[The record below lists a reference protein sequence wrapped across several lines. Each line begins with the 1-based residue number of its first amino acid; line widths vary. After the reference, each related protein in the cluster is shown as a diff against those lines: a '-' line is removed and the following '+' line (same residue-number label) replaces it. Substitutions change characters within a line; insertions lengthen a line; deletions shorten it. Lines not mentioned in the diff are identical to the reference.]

1 MKAKDK
7 MLKFTKFILQLFLLF
22 FVYWISNE
30 FAQFANLP
38 IPGNVIGV
46 ILLFVL
52 LACGIIKLNHVKEG
66 ADFLL
71 KHLVFFFI
79 PVTVGLMNWGHVFY
93 EYGIELAAAILISTL
108 LPFWTVGYLTQ
119 FLIRK
124 RGKWNN

>member
-1 MKAKDK
+1 MGARDMMIKLA
-7 MLKFTKFILQLFLLF
+7 TFIWQLLILC

-30 FAQFANLP
+30 LVEFTNLP

-46 ILLFVL
+46 ILLFGL
-52 LACGIIKLNHVKEG
+52 LTSGIIKIEHVRKG

-79 PVTVGLMNWGHVFY
+79 PVTVGLMNWGNIFY
-93 EYGIELAAAILISTL
+93 KYGIELAVAVIISTL

-119 FLIRK
+119 LLHK
-124 RGKWNN
+124 KGKKCSN